1 MKSIIKINID
11 NTMENININE
21 KKRFKRGIEKK
32 I

>member
-21 KKRFKRGIEKK
+21 KKNLKEELTKK
-32 I
+32 